1 LKEDSQIDRIKEIYE
16 AFFIYAAMWAFG
28 AGLDEDRVSFSNAFK
43 SLTNGNLKFPEAG
56 QIFDYYYDVIEG
68 KWIHWDEQ
76 VEEFNKEFE
85 GLFQNMVVPTADTT
99 KNTFLL
105 NLHVL

>member
-1 LKEDSQIDRIKEIYE
+1 
-16 AFFIYAAMWAFG
+16 MWAFG

-105 NLHVL
+105 NLHVMAKKGVIYVGAAGTGKTTII